1 MNADTPIWANRRETT
16 EYQATDQNLASNVGK
31 PRTQEREYPLAAATN
46 DDFTAGRLK
55 TLKVG
60 GAVRSERRAAI
71 GFLGGAPATS
81 GAFQGAV
88 LTLDNPKPIHDKARA
103 CVDFSAGYRRR
114 VYGDK
119 VRSKIQLNIQDAF
132 ENGRLQAIAVNPEG
146 RAYAYRSLDPR
157 RFGLSASFDL

>member
-1 MNADTPIWANRRETT
+1 MNADTPSGPTAGRRHA
-16 EYQATDQNLASNVGK
+16 YQATDQNLASNVGK
-31 PRTQEREYPLAAATN
+31 PRTQERESPLAAATN

-60 GAVRSERRAAI
+60 GAVRSERRAAS

-88 LTLDNPKPIHDKARA
+88 LTLDNPKPIYDQARA
-103 CVDFSAGYRRR
+103 CVDFSAGYWRR

-119 VRSKIQLNIQDAF
+119 VRSKIQLRIQDAF

-146 RAYAYRSLDPR
+146 RAYAYRSVDPR
-157 RFGLSASFDL
+157 RFVLTASFDL